1 MGHPFLF
8 DRYFRNCTALMVS
21 LHTTTLLRQP
31 PKNRVSEVRYSNRK
45 RCETCFARRD
55 TIWGIRGATY
65 EYAHQRRFQIVYLL
79 II

>member
-8 DRYFRNCTALMVS
+8 DRYFRNSTALMVS

-45 RCETCFARRD
+45 RCDMCFARRD
-55 TIWGIRGATY
+55 TIWEIRG
-65 EYAHQRRFQIVYLL
+65 LL
-79 II
+79 MSTLTSGDFKSYTF